1 MLCSVG
7 GPGRQA
13 FFLKGNRVVALR
25 ERENGKTLG
34 GVDGREAVVR
44 MGCFV

>member
-1 MLCSVG
+1 MPCSVSS
-7 GPGRQA
+7 PGRQA

-25 ERENGKTLG
+25 ERGSGKRLG